1 MAVRANPTP
10 RYFMLGAR
18 KLRYFSGQHS
28 QRMTVTARV
37 GTYLQFDLSA
47 LPILTHPDLRNSL
60 RGTYGLAFVETDC
73 SENQSEPH

>member
-1 MAVRANPTP
+1 
-10 RYFMLGAR
+10 MLGVR

-28 QRMTVTARV
+28 QGMTVPAMV

-73 SENQSEPH
+73 TEN